1 MPTNRPGDVLADRY
15 RLDDLLS
22 ESGDARFWRG
32 YDEVLERPVAIHVID
47 ADDARATMLMD
58 AARSSA
64 QLHDARLLRV
74 LDAEADG
81 RICYV
86 VNEWGQG
93 TSLDQWL
100 VREGPLEPRH
110 AAWVAHEV
118 AASIA
123 AAHDAGIAHGRLS
136 PENILVDRNGSVRII
151 GFAVDAALHGMTPDP
166 ATDFEDT
173 LGLLHCALSGT
184 WPGASPSAVPVTP
197 IDHDRV
203 LRPRQIRAGVPRALD
218 DLCDEVLNRPH
229 GRHAGPTTVRELEV
243 ALRDYE
249 STKVAEELQ
258 PSVDQTQVRALP
270 TPRSTPVVTP
280 PRLEETQAGT
290 PIFESG
296 EDVSWFSPRPNRPAP
311 PPPLEPHPER
321 PLFAEDPVRRPRTRQ
336 RRRRRTIAAALAIVL
351 LLALAALLVVQIV
364 RSNDPRGTTPPTGT
378 HTSGGGGGA
387 AGIVAGVTPKDF
399 DPLGDPPSEYPTLVG
414 LAVDG
419 DQKTGGN
426 LKTGWP
432 TSTYINQ
439 IGNEPK
445 SIKAGVG
452 FYLDLHKTYSVS
464 QVEMAFAEPG
474 TDVSVFVSDQAPSGV
489 PDPKKAAATI
499 TAGTKGTASVSAKG
513 RYVLLWFTK
522 LPKVPGGEYRAVLDE
537 VSVTGTPAS

>member
-1 MPTNRPGDVLADRY
+1 MPRNRPGDVLAGRY
-15 RLDDLLS
+15 RLDDLLN
-22 ESGDARFWRG
+22 ESGDALFWRG
-32 YDEVLERPVAIHVID
+32 YDEVLERPVAIHVIG
-47 ADDARATMLMD
+47 ADDTRADMLMD

-64 QLHDARLLRV
+64 QLHDPRLLRV

-93 TSLDQWL
+93 TSLDQLL

-118 AASIA
+118 ASTIA

-151 GFAVDAALHGMTPDP
+151 GFAVDAALHGLTPD
-166 ATDFEDT
+166 AGTDFPDT

-184 WPGASPSAVPVTP
+184 WPGASPSAVPTTP
-197 IDHDRV
+197 LDHDRV
-203 LRPRQIRAGVPRALD
+203 MRPRQIRAGVPRALD
-218 DLCDEVLNRPH
+218 DLCDVVLNRPH

-258 PSVDQTQVRALP
+258 GSVDQTQVRALP
-270 TPRSTPVVTP
+270 TPRSTPAVAQP
-280 PRLEETQAGT
+280 PLDETQAGT

-321 PLFAEDPVRRPRTRQ
+321 PLFASDPVRRPRARQ
-336 RRRRRTIAAALAIVL
+336 RRRRRTLLAALAIVL
-351 LLALAALLVVQIV
+351 LLALAVLLVVQIV
-364 RSNDPRGTTPPTGT
+364 RSNSHQQQTPPSDGRS
-378 HTSGGGGGA
+378 SGGVSTPRVIGGA
-387 AGIVAGVTPKDF
+387 TPKDF
-399 DPLGDPPSEYPTLVG
+399 DPLGKPPEESPSLVG
-414 LAVDG
+414 QAVDG
-419 DQKTGGN
+419 N
-426 LKTGWP
+426 AKTGWP
-432 TSTYINQ
+432 TSTYVNQ
-439 IGNEPK
+439 IGNQPK

-452 FYLDLHKTYSVS
+452 IYLDLHQTYTVS
-464 QVEMAFAEPG
+464 QVKMTFAEPG
-474 TDVSVFVSDQAPSGV
+474 TDVSVFVSQDAPSAV
-489 PDPKKAAATI
+489 PDEKQSAANL
-499 TAGTKGTASVSAKG
+499 TAGSSGTASLSAKG
-513 RYVLLWFTK
+513 RFVLLWFTK
-522 LPKVPGGEYRAVLDE
+522 LPKVPGGYRAVLDE

>member
-1 MPTNRPGDVLADRY
+1 MPTNRPGDVLAGRY

-64 QLHDARLLRV
+64 QLHDPRLLRV

-118 AASIA
+118 CTTIA
-123 AAHDAGIAHGRLS
+123 AAHEAGIAHGRLS

-151 GFAVDAALHGMTPDP
+151 GFAVDAALHGLTPDA
-166 ATDFEDT
+166 ATDFTDT

-184 WPGASPSAVPVTP
+184 WPGVSPSAVPRTP
-197 IDHDRV
+197 VDHDR
-203 LRPRQIRAGVPRALD
+203 LMRPRQIRAGVPRALD
-218 DLCDEVLNRPH
+218 DLCGEVLNRPH
-229 GRHAGPTTVRELEV
+229 GRHAGPTTVRELEI
-243 ALRDYE
+243 ALRDYD
-249 STKVAEELQ
+249 STNVAEELQ
-258 PSVDQTQVRALP
+258 GSVDQTQVQAVP

-280 PRLEETQAGT
+280 PPPLEETQPST
-290 PIFESG
+290 PVFESG
-296 EDVSWFSPRPNRPAP
+296 EDVSWFNPRPHRPAP

-321 PLFAEDPVRRPRTRQ
+321 PLFAADPVRRPPVRK
-336 RRRRRTIAAALAIVL
+336 RRRRRTIAAAAGIVVL
-351 LLALAALLVVQIV
+351 LAVAALLVLLIV
-364 RSNDPRGTTPPTGT
+364 RTNEHQGRTPP
-378 HTSGGGGGA
+378 GGA
-387 AGIVAGVTPKDF
+387 QSTGGVRTPALVTGVTAKDF
-399 DPLGDPPSEYPTLVG
+399 DPLGNPPEESPSLVG
-414 LAVDG
+414 NAVDG
-419 DQKTGGN
+419 NPRTA
-426 LKTGWP
+426 WP
-432 TSTYINQ
+432 TSTYLNQ
-439 IGNEPK
+439 IGTGPQ

-452 FYLDLHKTYSVS
+452 LYLDLHKAYAVS
-464 QVEMAFAEPG
+464 QVKMTFAEAG
-474 TDVSVFVSDQAPSGV
+474 TAVSVFVSDTPPTGA
-489 PDPKKAAATI
+489 PDPKRAAASI
-499 TAGTKGTASVSAKG
+499 TADPAGTASLSAKG
-513 RYVLLWFTK
+513 RYVLLWFTQ
-522 LPKVPGGEYRAVLDE
+522 LPKVQGGFRADLDE

>member
-1 MPTNRPGDVLADRY
+1 MPTNRPGDVLAGRY

-47 ADDARATMLMD
+47 ADDARATMLME

-64 QLHDARLLRV
+64 QLHDPRLLRI

-118 AASIA
+118 AATIA

-136 PENILVDRNGSVRII
+136 PENVLVDRNGSVRII
-151 GFAVDAALHGMTPDP
+151 GFAVDAALHGMTPD
-166 ATDFEDT
+166 AGDDFADT
-173 LGLLHCALSGT
+173 LGVLHCALSGT
-184 WPGASPSAVPVTP
+184 WPGVSQSAVPPTP

-218 DLCDEVLNRPH
+218 DLCGEVLNRPH

-249 STKVAEELQ
+249 SAKVAEELQ
-258 PSVDQTQVRALP
+258 GSVDQTQVRALP
-270 TPRSTPVVTP
+270 TPKSTPAATLP
-280 PRLEETQAGT
+280 PLDETQPGT

-321 PLFAEDPVRRPRTRQ
+321 PLFATDSVRRPPARA
-336 RRRRRTIAAALAIVL
+336 RRRRSTVLAAVAIVI
-351 LLALAALLVVQIV
+351 LLALAALLAAAVI
-364 RSNDPRGTTPPTGT
+364 RNNSHPSKKSPSGTQSSGSVGAPAVIKGVAPT
-378 HTSGGGGGA
+378 
-387 AGIVAGVTPKDF
+387 DF
-399 DPLGDPPSEYPTLVG
+399 DPLGDPPGENHDIVG
-414 LAVDG
+414 NAVDG
-419 DQKTGGN
+419 N
-426 LKTGWP
+426 PKTGWP
-432 TSTYINQ
+432 TQTYKAQ
-439 IGNEPK
+439 LGATPPSLK
-445 SIKAGVG
+445 SGLGI
-452 FYLDLHKTYSVS
+452 YLDLGKTYSVS
-464 QVEMAFAEPG
+464 KLAVTFADPG
-474 TDVSVFVSDQAPSGV
+474 TDISVYVSDTRPTTTPTG
-489 PDPKKAAATI
+489 DPAASF
-499 TAGTKGTASVSAKG
+499 TANTTDNASLSAKG
-513 RYVLLWFTK
+513 RYVLLWYTK
-522 LPKVPGGEYRAVLDE
+522 LPKVPGGYRATLDE

>member
-1 MPTNRPGDVLADRY
+1 MPTNRPGDVLAGRY

-47 ADDARATMLMD
+47 PDDPRAAMLME

-64 QLHDARLLRV
+64 QLHDPRLLRV
-74 LDAEADG
+74 LDAESDG
-81 RICYV
+81 TLCYV

-93 TSLDQWL
+93 TSLDQLL

-110 AAWVAHEV
+110 AAWMAHEV
-118 AASIA
+118 SVTIA

-151 GFAVDAALHGMTPDP
+151 GFAVDAALHGLTPDSG
-166 ATDFEDT
+166 TDFADT

-184 WPGASPSAVPVTP
+184 WPGVSPSDVPPTP
-197 IDHDRV
+197 QDHDRV
-203 LRPRQIRAGVPRALD
+203 MRPRQIRAGVPRALD

-249 STKVAEELQ
+249 STKIAEELQ
-258 PSVDQTQVRALP
+258 GSVDQTQVRALP

-280 PRLEETQAGT
+280 PRLDETQPGT

-321 PLFAEDPVRRPRTRQ
+321 PLFAEDPVRRPPVRR
-336 RRRRRTIAAALAIVL
+336 RRRRRTLLAALGIVV
-351 LLALAALLVVQIV
+351 LLALAVLLVLAIV
-364 RSNDPRGTTPPTGT
+364 RNNEHRGSSNPPTGGRS
-378 HTSGGGGGA
+378 SGGVSVPA
-387 AGIVAGVTPKDF
+387 VITGVTPKDF
-399 DPLGDPPSEYPTLVG
+399 DPLGKPPEESPTMVG

-419 DQKTGGN
+419 N
-426 LKTGWP
+426 PKTGWP
-432 TSTYINQ
+432 TSTYLDQ
-439 IGNEPK
+439 IGNGPR
-445 SIKAGVG
+445 SVKAGVG
-452 FYLDLHKTYSVS
+452 LYLDLHRTYNVS
-464 QVEMAFAEPG
+464 QVKMTFAAAG
-474 TDVSVFVSDQAPSGV
+474 DDVSVFVSDQPPTTAPA
-489 PDPKKAAATI
+489 DLKQAAASI
-499 TAGTKGTASVSAKG
+499 TADPTGTASMTAKG
-513 RYVLLWFTK
+513 RYVLLWLTR
-522 LPKVPGGEYRAVLDE
+522 LPQVPGGYRAVLDE
-537 VSVTGTPAS
+537 VSVMGTPAS